1 MMTLDLM
8 RVLLTMDHK
17 FQENMENIFD
27 IEPMSIESEVSEN
40 KPAVVN
46 TDEVESDYKYAREEL
61 YQLIQKGQ
69 VAIDE
74 LIEVARSSNHPRAY
88 EVAFQG
94 IKNVADITDKL
105 ADLQKKIKDIRT
117 EDKKSAPTTVN
128 NTMFVGS
135 TADLAK
141 MLKNASKNLNNQKGK

>member
-1 MMTLDLM
+1 
-8 RVLLTMDHK
+8 MDHK
-17 FQENMENIFD
+17 FQENMEDLFD
-27 IEPMSIESEVSEN
+27 IEPVEAEAEIVPAKPSINV
-40 KPAVVN
+40 
-46 TDEVESDYKYAREEL
+46 DDIDSDYKYAREEL

-105 ADLQKKIKDIRT
+105 ADLQKKMKDIRT
-117 EDKKSAPTTVN
+117 EDKKSSPTTVN

>member
-1 MMTLDLM
+1 MEDL
-8 RVLLTMDHK
+8 
-17 FQENMENIFD
+17 FD
-27 IEPMSIESEVSEN
+27 IEPVETEVVST
-40 KPAVVN
+40 KPPVQNEEDIDA
-46 TDEVESDYKYAREEL
+46 DYKYARTEL
-61 YQLIQKGQ
+61 YELIQKGQ

-105 ADLQKKIKDIRT
+105 ADLQKKMKDIKT
-117 EDKKSAPTTVN
+117 EDKKSPTTVN

>member
-1 MMTLDLM
+1 
-8 RVLLTMDHK
+8 
-17 FQENMENIFD
+17 MEELFD
-27 IEPMSIESEVSEN
+27 IEPVEAEAEIVSA
-40 KPAVVN
+40 KPPVKNADDID
-46 TDEVESDYKYAREEL
+46 TDYKYAREEL

-105 ADLQKKIKDIRT
+105 ADLQKKMKDIKA
-117 EDKKSAPTTVN
+117 EDKKSSPTTVN

>member
-1 MMTLDLM
+1 
-8 RVLLTMDHK
+8 
-17 FQENMENIFD
+17 MEEIFD
-27 IEPMSIESEVSEN
+27 IEPVKSETEVVSDTRSLIEN
-40 KPAVVN
+40 L
-46 TDEVESDYKYAREEL
+46 DEIHADYKYAREEL

-69 VAIDE
+69 SAIDE
-74 LIEVARSSNHPRAY
+74 LIDVARSSNHPRAY

-105 ADLQKKIKDIRT
+105 ADLQKKMKDIRS

>member
-1 MMTLDLM
+1 
-8 RVLLTMDHK
+8 MDHK
-17 FQENMENIFD
+17 FQENMEDIFD
-27 IEPMSIESEVSEN
+27 IEAVETETEVVSEKSIVQN
-40 KPAVVN
+40 M
-46 TDEVESDYKYAREEL
+46 DDIDSDYKYARTEL
-61 YQLIQKGQ
+61 YELIKKGQ

-74 LIEVARSSNHPRAY
+74 LIDVARSSNHPRAY

-105 ADLQKKIKDIRT
+105 ADLQKKMKDIRS
-117 EDKKSAPTTVN
+117 EDKKSNPTTVN

-141 MLKNASKNLNNQKGK
+141 MLKNASKNLNNQ

>member
-1 MMTLDLM
+1 
-8 RVLLTMDHK
+8 
-17 FQENMENIFD
+17 MEELFD
-27 IEPMSIESEVSEN
+27 IDPVEAEAEVVSAKPTVQNIDDIE
-40 KPAVVN
+40 
-46 TDEVESDYKYAREEL
+46 TDYKYAREEL

-69 VAIDE
+69 VAIEE
-74 LIEVARSSNHPRAY
+74 LLDVARSSNHPRAY

-105 ADLQKKIKDIRT
+105 ADLQKKTKDIKA
-117 EDKKSAPTTVN
+117 EDKKSSPTTVN

-141 MLKNASKNLNNQKGK
+141 MLKNASENLNNQKGK

>member
-1 MMTLDLM
+1 
-8 RVLLTMDHK
+8 MDHK
-17 FQENMENIFD
+17 FQENMEDIFD
-27 IEPMSIESEVSEN
+27 IEPVETEAEIVST
-40 KPAVVN
+40 KPPVN
-46 TDEVESDYKYAREEL
+46 ADDIDADYKYARTEL
-61 YQLIQKGQ
+61 YELIQKGQ

-105 ADLQKKIKDIRT
+105 ADLQKKMKDIRS

>member
-1 MMTLDLM
+1 
-8 RVLLTMDHK
+8 MDHK
-17 FQENMENIFD
+17 FQENMEDLFD
-27 IEPMSIESEVSEN
+27 IEPVETEVVST
-40 KPAVVN
+40 KPPVQNEEDIDA
-46 TDEVESDYKYAREEL
+46 DYKYARTEL
-61 YQLIQKGQ
+61 YELIQKGQ

-105 ADLQKKIKDIRT
+105 ADLQKKMKDIKT
-117 EDKKSAPTTVN
+117 EDKKSPTTVN

>member
-1 MMTLDLM
+1 MEDL
-8 RVLLTMDHK
+8 
-17 FQENMENIFD
+17 FD
-27 IEPMSIESEVSEN
+27 IEPVEAEAEIVSTKTPVEN
-40 KPAVVN
+40 A
-46 TDEVESDYKYAREEL
+46 DDIDADYKYARTEL
-61 YQLIQKGQ
+61 YELIQKGQ

-105 ADLQKKIKDIRT
+105 ADLQKKMKDIRA
-117 EDKKSAPTTVN
+117 EDKKSSPTTVN

>member
-1 MMTLDLM
+1 
-8 RVLLTMDHK
+8 MDHK
-17 FQENMENIFD
+17 FQENMEDLFD
-27 IEPMSIESEVSEN
+27 IEPVETEVVST
-40 KPAVVN
+40 KPPVQNEEDIDA
-46 TDEVESDYKYAREEL
+46 DYKYARTEL
-61 YQLIQKGQ
+61 YELIQKGQ

-105 ADLQKKIKDIRT
+105 ADLQKKMKDIKA
-117 EDKKSAPTTVN
+117 EDKKSSPTTVN

>member
-1 MMTLDLM
+1 
-8 RVLLTMDHK
+8 MDSK
-17 FQENMENIFD
+17 FQENMEDIFD
-27 IEPMSIESEVSEN
+27 IEPVEAETEIVSD
-40 KPAVVN
+40 KPPIQNA
-46 TDEVESDYKYAREEL
+46 DDIDADYKYARTEL
-61 YQLIQKGQ
+61 YELIQKGQ

-105 ADLQKKIKDIRT
+105 ADLQKKMKDIRS
-117 EDKKSAPTTVN
+117 EDKKSTPTTVN

>member
-1 MMTLDLM
+1 MKDL
-8 RVLLTMDHK
+8 
-17 FQENMENIFD
+17 FD
-27 IEPMSIESEVSEN
+27 IEPVETEVVST
-40 KPAVVN
+40 KPPVQNEEDIDA
-46 TDEVESDYKYAREEL
+46 DYKYARTEL
-61 YQLIQKGQ
+61 YELIQKGQ

-105 ADLQKKIKDIRT
+105 ADLQKKMKDIRT
-117 EDKKSAPTTVN
+117 EDKKSSPTTVN

-141 MLKNASKNLNNQKGK
+141 MLRNASKNLNNQ

>member
-1 MMTLDLM
+1 
-8 RVLLTMDHK
+8 MDHK
-17 FQENMENIFD
+17 FQENMKDIFD
-27 IEPMSIESEVSEN
+27 IEPVETEVVST
-40 KPAVVN
+40 KPPVQNEEDIDA
-46 TDEVESDYKYAREEL
+46 DYKYARTEL
-61 YQLIQKGQ
+61 YELIQKGQ

-105 ADLQKKIKDIRT
+105 ADLQKKMKDIRT
-117 EDKKSAPTTVN
+117 EDKKSSPTTVN

-141 MLKNASKNLNNQKGK
+141 MLRNASKNLNNQ

>member
-1 MMTLDLM
+1 
-8 RVLLTMDHK
+8 
-17 FQENMENIFD
+17 MEELFD
-27 IEPMSIESEVSEN
+27 IDPVEAEAEVVSAKPTVQNIDDIE
-40 KPAVVN
+40 
-46 TDEVESDYKYAREEL
+46 TDYKYAREEL

-69 VAIDE
+69 VAIEE
-74 LIEVARSSNHPRAY
+74 LLDVARSSNHPRAY

-105 ADLQKKIKDIRT
+105 ADLQKKMKDIKA
-117 EDKKSAPTTVN
+117 EDKKFSPTTVN

-141 MLKNASKNLNNQKGK
+141 MLKNASENLNNQKGK

>member
-1 MMTLDLM
+1 
-8 RVLLTMDHK
+8 MDHK
-17 FQENMENIFD
+17 FQENMEEIFD
-27 IEPMSIESEVSEN
+27 IEPVKSETEVVSDTRSLIEN
-40 KPAVVN
+40 L
-46 TDEVESDYKYAREEL
+46 DEIHADYKYAREEL

-69 VAIDE
+69 SAIDE
-74 LIEVARSSNHPRAY
+74 LIDVARSSNHPRAY

-105 ADLQKKIKDIRT
+105 ADLQKKMKDIRS

>member
-1 MMTLDLM
+1 MILDLM

-17 FQENMENIFD
+17 FQENMDDLFD
-27 IEPMSIESEVSEN
+27 IEPVTAESEVATT
-40 KPAVVN
+40 KPIPLNA
-46 TDEVESDYKYAREEL
+46 DDIESDYKYARGEL
-61 YQLIQKGQ
+61 YELIQKGQ
-69 VAIDE
+69 IAIEE
-74 LIEVARSSNHPRAY
+74 LLDVARSSNHPRAY

>member
-1 MMTLDLM
+1 
-8 RVLLTMDHK
+8 MDHK

-27 IEPMSIESEVSEN
+27 IEAVETETEVVSEN
-40 KPAVVN
+40 SVVEN
-46 TDEVESDYKYAREEL
+46 IDDIDSDYKYARTEL
-61 YQLIQKGQ
+61 YELIKKGQ

-74 LIEVARSSNHPRAY
+74 LIDVARSSNHPRAY

-105 ADLQKKIKDIRT
+105 ADLQKKMKDIKA
-117 EDKKSAPTTVN
+117 EDKKSNPTIVN

-141 MLKNASKNLNNQKGK
+141 MLKNASKNLNNQ

>member
-1 MMTLDLM
+1 MEDL
-8 RVLLTMDHK
+8 
-17 FQENMENIFD
+17 FD
-27 IEPMSIESEVSEN
+27 IDPVETEIVSIKPPIEN
-40 KPAVVN
+40 EEDIDA
-46 TDEVESDYKYAREEL
+46 DYKYARTEL
-61 YQLIQKGQ
+61 YELIQKGQ

-105 ADLQKKIKDIRT
+105 ADLQKKMKDIKA
-117 EDKKSAPTTVN
+117 EDKKSSPTTVN

>member
-1 MMTLDLM
+1 
-8 RVLLTMDHK
+8 MDHK
-17 FQENMENIFD
+17 FQENMEELFD
-27 IEPMSIESEVSEN
+27 IDPVEAEAEVVSAKPTVQNIDDIE
-40 KPAVVN
+40 
-46 TDEVESDYKYAREEL
+46 TDYKYAREEL

-69 VAIDE
+69 VAIEE
-74 LIEVARSSNHPRAY
+74 LLDVARSSNHPRAY

-105 ADLQKKIKDIRT
+105 ADLQKKTKDIKA
-117 EDKKSAPTTVN
+117 EDKKSSPTTVN

-141 MLKNASKNLNNQKGK
+141 MLKNASENLNNQKGK